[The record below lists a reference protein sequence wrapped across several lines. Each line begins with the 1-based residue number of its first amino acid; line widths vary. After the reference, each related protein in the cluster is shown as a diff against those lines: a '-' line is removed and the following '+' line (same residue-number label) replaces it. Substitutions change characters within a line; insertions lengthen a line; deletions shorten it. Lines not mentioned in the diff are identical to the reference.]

1 MSAIG
6 FTLARYLSLKFL
18 WTVLGVFGTMFALIY
33 LIDFVELFRRSG
45 DAKGAT
51 AQLVAFLSLL
61 RVPAVAEQMLP
72 FSVLFGAM
80 FAFLNLTRKLEL
92 IVARAA
98 GVSVWQF
105 MAPPLVVALLLGLF
119 AVMVYNPLSAIFK
132 QRADRLET
140 KLFGQMQDSNS
151 EVDLWIRERG
161 LDGQAILRAARASD
175 GGVVLSGVTAFVYE
189 PDGAFMERVES
200 PRAELHP
207 GYWAFE
213 NARVLAP
220 DTAPVDDKTY
230 LLATNLT
237 PEQVT
242 QSFVPPESVPFWT
255 LPEVR
260 DQTERAGLDA
270 TAYSL
275 QYQKLL
281 ARPLLF
287 VAMVLVAASFSL
299 RFFRFGGVARMV
311 SGGVASGFVLYV
323 STKLVGDLGGAG
335 LISTTVAAWSPA
347 IIGSMLGSLVLLYQE
362 DG

>member
-1 MSAIG
+1 MTAIG
-6 FTLARYLSLKFL
+6 FTLARYLSLRFL
-18 WTVLGVFGTMFALIY
+18 STVLAVFGTMFLLIY
-33 LIDFVELFRRSG
+33 LIDFVELFRRSS
-45 DAKGAT
+45 DAKGAS
-51 AQLVAFLSLL
+51 AGIIAFLSLL

-72 FSVLFGAM
+72 FSVLFGSM
-80 FAFLNLTRKLEL
+80 FAFLTLTRKLEL

-105 MAPPLVVALLLGLF
+105 LAPPLIVAALFGLV
-119 AVMVYNPLSAIFK
+119 AVGIYNPLSAIFK

-140 KLFGQMQDSNS
+140 KLFGQTADQAT
-151 EVDLWIRERG
+151 ELDLWIRQQG
-161 LDGQAILRAARASD
+161 ADGQAILRASRASD
-175 GGVVLSGVTAFVYE
+175 GGTVLSGVTAFVYE

-200 PRAELHP
+200 GRAELHP
-207 GYWAFE
+207 GYWSLE

-220 DTAPVDDKTY
+220 DTAPVDDNTY

-237 PEQVT
+237 AEQVT
-242 QSFVPPESVPFWT
+242 QSFVPPESVPFWR

-260 DQTERAGLDA
+260 DRTERAGLDA
-270 TAYSL
+270 TAYAL

-311 SGGVASGFVLYV
+311 AGGVASGFVLYV
-323 STKLVGDLGGAG
+323 MTKVVGDLGGAG
-335 LISTTVAAWSPA
+335 LISTQVAAWSPA
-347 IIGSMLGSLVLLYQE
+347 IVGSMLGSLVLLYQE

>member
-1 MSAIG
+1 MVG
-6 FTLARYLSLKFL
+6 FTLARYLSTRFL
-18 WTVLGVFGTMFALIY
+18 STVMGVFGTMFALIY

-45 DAKGAT
+45 DTKGAT
-51 AQLVAFLSLL
+51 AQLVALLSLL

-72 FSVLFGAM
+72 FAVLFGAM

-105 MAPPLVVALLLGLF
+105 LLPPVAVALALGLF
-119 AVMVYNPLSAIFK
+119 AVTVYNPMSAIFK
-132 QRADRLET
+132 QRADRLEV
-140 KLFGQMQDSNS
+140 KLFGQKGGTGDA
-151 EVDLWIRERG
+151 DLWIRQKS
-161 LDGQAILRAARASD
+161 LDGQAILRATRASD
-175 GGVVLSGVTAFVYE
+175 GGINLSGVTAFVFE
-189 PDGAFMERVES
+189 PDGSFMERIES
-200 PRAELHP
+200 DHVALHP
-207 GYWAFE
+207 GYWSME

-220 DTAPVDDKTY
+220 DTAPVDDHTY
-230 LLATNLT
+230 LLASNLT

-242 QSFVPPESVPFWT
+242 QSFVPPESVPFWE

-260 DQTERAGLDA
+260 DRTERAGLDA
-270 TAYSL
+270 TAYAL

-311 SGGVASGFVLYV
+311 AGGVASGFVLYV
-323 STKLVGDLGGAG
+323 ATKLVGDLGGAG
-335 LISTTVAAWSPA
+335 LLSTQVAAWSPA
-347 IIGSMLGSLVLLYQE
+347 IVGSMLGSLVLLYQE